1 MSPNTPDIFDQWASA
16 AQASAAVDA
25 PEAAQAP
32 PAPEPARATPSA
44 LRRAVQ
50 ELLKHGLLERSAKP
64 HLFRQIANDT
74 ACVDALLE
82 PLDLTVRL
90 DDHRGLAFVAI
101 AATYQAD
108 GEDEDEWTHPLMR
121 RQRLTLE
128 QSLLLAILRR
138 EFLQRE
144 QESGL
149 GVPVHLSVDSLLPQ
163 LEIYLGSTGSDMQE
177 SKRLLNLLEDLEA
190 ALHGAADE
198 FVAKLAA
205 HLRHEEEVLFPALL
219 KAAPEAAPEIEGLE
233 EEHRL
238 LRVYATDLACRI
250 RRKDTGGAYE
260 GSRAFLA
267 ALFDHIDRERKAV
280 DERLKSPT
288 P

>member
-1 MSPNTPDIFDQWASA
+1 MRPDTPDIFDQWASA
-16 AQASAAVDA
+16 VVDA
-25 PEAAQAP
+25 PDAAQAP
-32 PAPEPARATPSA
+32 SAPAPELAPATPST

-50 ELLKHGLLERSAKP
+50 ELLKHGLLEQSAKP
-64 HLFRQIANDT
+64 HLFRQIATDT
-74 ACVDALLE
+74 ARVDALLE
-82 PLDLTVRL
+82 PLDLAVRL

-108 GEDEDEWTHPLMR
+108 GEDEDEWTHPLVR

-177 SKRLLNLLEDLEA
+177 RKRLLNLLESLRGHGVVSEVDAQERFAIRPTIVHMANPENLQ
-190 ALHGAADE
+190 ALLHT
-198 FVAKLAA
+198 
-205 HLRHEEEVLFPALL
+205 LREMGCTNATAQGEEE
-219 KAAPEAAPEIEGLE
+219 
-233 EEHRL
+233 
-238 LRVYATDLACRI
+238 
-250 RRKDTGGAYE
+250 
-260 GSRAFLA
+260 
-267 ALFDHIDRERKAV
+267 
-280 DERLKSPT
+280 
-288 P
+288 